1 MYTFSTTVRLH
12 HTDAAGILFFANLF
26 IIAHECYETY
36 LDPDVTFNSMF
47 NELNL
52 MLPIVHAEADYHK
65 PLQVS
70 DKIKVELRLGN
81 IGESSYSLEYDIL
94 TIEGESAATVKTSH
108 VMKSKNGS
116 QPVSLPEKLIRKL
129 ESLNE

>member
-1 MYTFSTTVRLH
+1 MYTYSTTVRIH
-12 HTDAAGILFFANLF
+12 HTDAAGIVFFANLF
-26 IIAHECYETY
+26 IIAHECYESY
-36 LDPDVTFNSMF
+36 LDPDVTFHSMF

-81 IGESSYSLEYDIL
+81 LGESSYSLEYNIL
-94 TIEGESAATVKTSH
+94 TEEGESAGTIKTSH
-108 VMKSKNGS
+108 AVKSKNGS
-116 QPVSLPEKLIRKL
+116 RPVLLPEKLIRKL
-129 ESLNE
+129 ESLKE

>member
-1 MYTFSTTVRLH
+1 MHTFSTTVRIH

-26 IIAHECYETY
+26 VIAHECYESY
-36 LDPDVTFNSMF
+36 LDPEVTFHMMF

-70 DKIKVELRLGN
+70 DRITVELRLGTMR
-81 IGESSYSLEYDIL
+81 ESSYSLEYDIL
-94 TIEGESAATVKTSH
+94 TEEGERAATVKTSH
-108 VMKSKNGS
+108 VVKSKDGR
-116 QPVSLPEKLIRKL
+116 QPASLPEKLIRKL
-129 ESLNE
+129 ESLRE